1 MLKLWQQGVDVE
13 SECCDVRSVMKK
25 GVSGR
30 VQFEA
35 KCQETTM
42 HYAILESVMAITR
55 FQTEVSWH
63 FRFLKN

>member
-1 MLKLWQQGVDVE
+1 MDVE
-13 SECCDVRSVMKK
+13 PECCAEKSVMKK

-35 KCQETTM
+35 KCRETTM
-42 HYAILESVMAITR
+42 HYAILESVMTITR
-55 FQTEVSWH
+55 FHTEVSWH